1 MAQSKIIIVK
11 GISILS
17 LINEDNIEEGISINR
32 RLFLKEIKEVYNW
45 YLKELKLSNNLN
57 FRQRTFK
64 KNGLYNQLKLKPIR
78 WTYQELTINQLL
90 FYLDF
95 CLF

>member
-32 RLFLKEIKEVYNW
+32 RLFLKEIKEVYN
-45 YLKELKLSNNLN
+45 
-57 FRQRTFK
+57 
-64 KNGLYNQLKLKPIR
+64 
-78 WTYQELTINQLL
+78 
-90 FYLDF
+90 
-95 CLF
+95 